1 MNKPLRARRLGT
13 GSEEHQYF
21 VLSYRLK
28 LVVLQPRSSFK
39 LLMVR
44 HHSDW
49 CLLAGGA
56 SVLPHAW
63 FLAPMHPFSEAGEK
77 TLRDFSSFEP
87 S

>member
-49 CLLAGGA
+49 CLLAGGCQCPA
-56 SVLPHAW
+56 TCLVPNTY
-63 FLAPMHPFSEAGEK
+63 API
-77 TLRDFSSFEP
+77 LRSW
-87 S
+87 